1 MNAADVV
8 FVLPVFTAG
17 ESRSRVLTPN
27 ISSRACGRTDTVM
40 PIALADD
47 DALAP
52 ALAEIIAA
60 GDIVVCMG
68 AGSITRIAHE
78 LPTRLA
84 EVAA

>member
-8 FVLPVFTAG
+8 FALPVFTAG
-17 ESRSRVLTPN
+17 EEPIKVLTPS
-27 ISSRACGRTDTVM
+27 ISSRALRAHGHRHAV
-40 PIALADD
+40 ALADD

-78 LPTRLA
+78 LPERLA

>member
-1 MNAADVV
+1 MV

-17 ESRSRVLTPN
+17 EEPIEGFDAEHLVEGL
-27 ISSRACGRTDTVM
+27 RAHGHRHVV
-40 PIALADD
+40 ALSDD
-47 DALAP
+47 NALAP
-52 ALAEIIAA
+52 ALAKIITA

-78 LPTRLA
+78 LPTRMA